1 MISARNSFGPCSK
14 VSVNRDVLRVL
25 VATPW
30 FPSPAKPYAGSFVA
44 SQCTELMRQGV
55 DMHVIRPL
63 PWVPWL
69 SHVFV
74 PRWRSVVGTPRKY
87 LWAGIEVITP
97 RYCTLPRNL
106 AHVYAARQI
115 GNRLVQHIKGE
126 KTIHLI
132 HGHGTLPVGVAAVQ
146 AGTKL
151 GIPVILTVHGTD
163 INRYP
168 FLSKKYMQVIREALR
183 SSVLVLAVSEDLALK
198 VAAIEPSLR
207 VRVHRIGVDL
217 AAFDKR
223 AGAAFDRTTSR
234 DQQQFRIVYVGRLV
248 KAKGVHDLFE
258 AYKMFLSV
266 WGHLDSRLMF
276 VGDGV
281 EASSL
286 RTACERS
293 DILRGRVR
301 FTGSVPNNRVPAIL
315 AEADV
320 VVLPSYS
327 EGLPLVLVEAMA
339 AGLPCIGTRVGGI
352 PEVIIDGY
360 NGILVDPGSPAQIAN
375 ALGLLVSN
383 EEFRASLARAA
394 RDSVE
399 TKYDIKRNSLALIEL
414 YREVIQP

>member
-1 MISARNSFGPCSK
+1 
-14 VSVNRDVLRVL
+14 
-25 VATPW
+25 
-30 FPSPAKPYAGSFVA
+30 
-44 SQCTELMRQGV
+44 
-55 DMHVIRPL
+55 
-63 PWVPWL
+63 
-69 SHVFV
+69 
-74 PRWRSVVGTPRKY
+74 
-87 LWAGIEVITP
+87 
-97 RYCTLPRNL
+97 
-106 AHVYAARQI
+106 
-115 GNRLVQHIKGE
+115 
-126 KTIHLI
+126 
-132 HGHGTLPVGVAAVQ
+132 
-146 AGTKL
+146 
-151 GIPVILTVHGTD
+151 
-163 INRYP
+163 
-168 FLSKKYMQVIREALR
+168 
-183 SSVLVLAVSEDLALK
+183 
-198 VAAIEPSLR
+198 
-207 VRVHRIGVDL
+207 
-217 AAFDKR
+217 
-223 AGAAFDRTTSR
+223 
-234 DQQQFRIVYVGRLV
+234 
-248 KAKGVHDLFE
+248 
-258 AYKMFLSV
+258 
-266 WGHLDSRLMF
+266 MF